1 MTVAVCDMM
10 SYSCVLLSEQEG
22 SCLVL
27 INVDFNSG
35 EPVTRQVVAQIK
47 WMVATGHLAV
57 GEKLPSVRELASQL
71 KVNPTT
77 VSRIYS
83 ELSAEDVIVLRQGQG
98 AFVSSRPSMI
108 NRTQAI
114 KQVRE
119 LVRRMLSEGVRLGL
133 SHDDIQQLIGR
144 EFENLPEP
152 PHE

>member
-1 MTVAVCDMM
+1 M
-10 SYSCVLLSEQEG
+10 
-22 SCLVL
+22 L

-108 NRTQAI
+108 NRGEAK

-119 LVRRMLSEGVRLGL
+119 LIRRMLSEAVRLGL
-133 SHDDIQQLIGR
+133 SHDDIQQLIGS
-144 EFENLPEP
+144 EFENLPETSD
-152 PHE
+152 E